1 MKKIIIN
8 TLIVLG
14 IIFVIFFFIGVVEQI
29 VENRVEKKVEHE
41 RGSGREAGKEA
52 FVSECAKESSR
63 SICTCAYNAILD
75 EYGYT
80 QFIEMVIDFDNT
92 GVIGQKYLDTAMT
105 CVK

>member
-14 IIFVIFFFIGVVEQI
+14 IIFVIFFFIGVIQQI
-29 VENRVEKKVEHE
+29 VENRVEKEVEHE
-41 RGSGREAGKEA
+41 RGSAREVGKEA
-52 FVSECAKESSR
+52 FVSECAKEASR
-63 SICTCAYNAILD
+63 SMCTCAYNALLD

-80 QFIEMVIDFDNT
+80 QFIQMAIDFDNT
-92 GVIGQKYLDTAMT
+92 GVMEQKYLNTAMT